1 MTEAPVALSDFALAL
16 EAAIFVGLINP
27 ARRVG
32 GDRALPENFHNKTL
46 IRWFE
51 LFFYA
56 VAAASLIGGTVHG
69 FVPDPTT
76 AAARAL
82 WPATMIAVGAAAW
95 AAWGIGL
102 AMLLSPDNA
111 RILGYAATLEF
122 LIYAGAVVLGMRSYA
137 AAILNYLPAVF
148 FLLTIFVLEYA
159 RQRNRAHLLGAAAM
173 VVSLIAAIC
182 QQAKLAIDAVGLSHN
197 ALYHVVQGAGL
208 WLLFMSASRLARM
221 PPERSINR

>member
-1 MTEAPVALSDFALAL
+1 MTDAPVALSDFALAL
-16 EAAIFVGLINP
+16 EAAIFAGLINP

-32 GDRALPENFHNKTL
+32 DRALPEGFHNNTL

-56 VAAASLIGGTVHG
+56 VAAASLIGGAVHG

-95 AAWGIGL
+95 AAWGIGF

-111 RILGYAATLEF
+111 RVLGYAATLE
-122 LIYAGAVVLGMRSYA
+122 
-137 AAILNYLPAVF
+137 P
-148 FLLTIFVLEYA
+148 
-159 RQRNRAHLLGAAAM
+159 
-173 VVSLIAAIC
+173 
-182 QQAKLAIDAVGLSHN
+182 
-197 ALYHVVQGAGL
+197 
-208 WLLFMSASRLARM
+208 
-221 PPERSINR
+221 

>member
-1 MTEAPVALSDFALAL
+1 MTDAPVALSDFALAL
-16 EAAIFVGLINP
+16 EAAIFAGLINP
-27 ARRVG
+27 LRRVG
-32 GDRALPENFHNKTL
+32 GERTVPDNSRNHTL

-56 VAAASLIGGTVHG
+56 VAAASLIGGAVHG

-76 AAARAL
+76 AAARSL

-95 AAWGIGL
+95 AAWGIGSAILL
-102 AMLLSPDNA
+102 ARDKA
-111 RILGYAATLEF
+111 RVVSFAATLEF
-122 LIYAGAVVLGMRSYA
+122 LIYAAAVILGMRSYT
-137 AAILNYLPAVF
+137 AAILNYLPAVL
-148 FLLTIFVLEYA
+148 FLLAIFIVGYA
-159 RQRNRAHLLGAAAM
+159 RQRDRAHLLGATAM
-173 VVSLIAAIC
+173 VVTLTAAIC

-208 WLLFMSASRLARM
+208 WLLFMSASRLARV